1 MVCVDEPSYLPGDV
15 RPGPA
20 VTPEDPPLAPATGT
34 GLGEAAVSA
43 AAVSSSEFIMA
54 RMCREGQGRVSG
66 MRPEERQHMLS
77 DEVASQVRSNRGG
90 KGQPVSQTQE
100 VTNQEGRRLSPR
112 HTQWDPCYK
121 CGAEGALA
129 PCQC

>member
-1 MVCVDEPSYLPGDV
+1 MQTLQIFSSTGHETHRVCHEWHLAVTGSHADRATAVVCVDEPSYLPGEV

-43 AAVSSSEFIMA
+43 AAVSSSDIFMA
-54 RMCREGQGRVSG
+54 RLCREGQGRVSG

-77 DEVASQVRSNRGG
+77 DE
-90 KGQPVSQTQE
+90 
-100 VTNQEGRRLSPR
+100 
-112 HTQWDPCYK
+112 
-121 CGAEGALA
+121 
-129 PCQC
+129 